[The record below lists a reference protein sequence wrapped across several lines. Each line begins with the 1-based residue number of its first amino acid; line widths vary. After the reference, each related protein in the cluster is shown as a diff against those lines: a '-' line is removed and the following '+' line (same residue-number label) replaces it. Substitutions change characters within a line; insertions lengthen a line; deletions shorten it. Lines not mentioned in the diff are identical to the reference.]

1 MMDESKRKN
10 LILYTVAYLTII
22 DYMILLIILMYAYN
36 RFDKL
41 IYITSVFGSGAL
53 ISMITSTF
61 VIRKFKLE
69 AFDFP
74 KSIIYLAICHM
85 PVIIGLILSLLEVI

>member
-10 LILYTVAYLTII
+10 LILYTEAYLTII

-74 KSIIYLAICHM
+74 KAIIYLAICHM
-85 PVIIGLILSLLEVI
+85 PVIIGFFLSLLEVI

>member
-1 MMDESKRKN
+1 MDETKRKN

-74 KSIIYLAICHM
+74 KAIIYLAICHM
-85 PVIIGLILSLLEVI
+85 PVIIGFFYLYWR

>member
-1 MMDESKRKN
+1 MDETKRKN

-74 KSIIYLAICHM
+74 KAIIYLAICHM
-85 PVIIGLILSLLEVI
+85 PVIIGFFLSLLEVI